1 MTLVEPAGQTPG
13 RTTVSAR
20 ALQHLATG
28 LARDAARVP
37 RRDVTVVLA
46 DAQGRL
52 RVSVTVPVAL
62 AAGSGRTLVESGEEL
77 RRGVI
82 EGMHEL
88 AGRAVG
94 IVDVRYSGVRRIDER
109 RVS

>member
-1 MTLVEPAGQTPG
+1 MTAGDSGVLG
-13 RTTVSAR
+13 RTTISAR

-37 RRDVTVVLA
+37 RRDVAVVLS
-46 DAQGRL
+46 DERGRL

-62 AAGSGRTLVESGEEL
+62 ADDRGRSVLQGADAVRL
-77 RRGVI
+77 RVVD
-82 EGMHEL
+82 GMREL
-88 AGRAVG
+88 AGRTVG
-94 IVDVRYSGVRRIDER
+94 TVDVRYSGVRRISER

>member
-1 MTLVEPAGQTPG
+1 MTLVDPVGRTPG

-37 RRDVTVVLA
+37 RRDVAVALS
-46 DAQGRL
+46 DERGQL

-62 AAGSGRTLVESGEEL
+62 ADDGGRSLVASAEGL
-77 RRGVI
+77 RSTVI
-82 EGMHEL
+82 GGMREL

-94 IVDVRYSGVRRIDER
+94 TVDVRYSGVRKISER

>member
-1 MTLVEPAGQTPG
+1 MTTIDRAEQARG

-37 RRDVTVVLA
+37 RRDVAVSLA
-46 DAQGRL
+46 DERGRL

-62 AAGSGRTLVESGEEL
+62 SAGDGRTLIDSGEEL

-82 EGMHEL
+82 EGMRDL
-88 AGRAVG
+88 AGRTVG
-94 IVDVRYSGVRRIDER
+94 VVDVRFSSVRRISER

>member
-1 MTLVEPAGQTPG
+1 MTLEEAVGRVPG

-28 LARDAARVP
+28 LARDAARVA
-37 RRDVTVVLA
+37 RRDVAVVLA
-46 DAQGRL
+46 DEQGRL
-52 RVSVTVPVAL
+52 RASVTVPVRL
-62 AAGSGRTLVESGEEL
+62 AAGNPRTLVDSGNEL

-82 EGMHEL
+82 EGMQEL
-88 AGRAVG
+88 AGRAVST
-94 IVDVRYSGVRRIDER
+94 VDVRYSGVRRISER